1 MMVAVADDLRGWD
14 AGAMGDGFEPLVIQY
29 SSVAVEQFIDT
40 PRRHSTIQIMPVPT
54 KSMFIYAD
62 RSRPHI

>member
-40 PRRHSTIQIMPVPT
+40 PRRHSTIT
-54 KSMFIYAD
+54 NNA
-62 RSRPHI
+62 RPNKEYVYLC